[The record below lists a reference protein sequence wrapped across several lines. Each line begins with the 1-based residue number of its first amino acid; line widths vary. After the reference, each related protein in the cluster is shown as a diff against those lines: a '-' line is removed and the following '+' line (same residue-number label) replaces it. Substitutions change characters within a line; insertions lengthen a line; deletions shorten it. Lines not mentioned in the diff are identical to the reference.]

1 MGTSM
6 NAKALFGEYMKFM
19 HGTKD
24 KRMHVYV
31 DKATSEKVREESQK
45 LGVSIS
51 EYVIYTA
58 LTFKVRDIPDKLDRA
73 ISKLDTLM
81 RDGSIRLVHKQ
92 RTDSTRKGET
102 DMAEQ
107 EKNITENMENS
118 EGRTEQL
125 HLRVT
130 GETYDVIKRKAAE
143 FSMSISDYIVF
154 VITHFNLME
163 FSEKVDEINRKL
175 DAMTVASAPEEG
187 N

>member
-1 MGTSM
+1 
-6 NAKALFGEYMKFM
+6 
-19 HGTKD
+19 
-24 KRMHVYV
+24 
-31 DKATSEKVREESQK
+31 
-45 LGVSIS
+45 
-51 EYVIYTA
+51 
-58 LTFKVRDIPDKLDRA
+58 
-73 ISKLDTLM
+73 
-81 RDGSIRLVHKQ
+81 
-92 RTDSTRKGET
+92 
-102 DMAEQ
+102 MAEQ